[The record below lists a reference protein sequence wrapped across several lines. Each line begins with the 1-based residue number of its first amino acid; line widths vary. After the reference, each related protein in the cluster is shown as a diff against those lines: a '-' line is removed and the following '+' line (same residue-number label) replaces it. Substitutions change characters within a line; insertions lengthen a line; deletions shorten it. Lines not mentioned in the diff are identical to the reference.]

1 MMAATPSIF
10 GFGEEAL
17 EDGGG
22 VGTNMPAE
30 MADYGVLFADGALA
44 SMRLLVRWGFRAR
57 CPWAQFPSAR
67 VIRSAPRQAYA
78 QSADRP
84 VQREISLV

>member
-1 MMAATPSIF
+1 MLELQVSILDLRVLF
-10 GFGEEAL
+10 SINDDGRHALDLGFGEEAL

-44 SMRLLVRWGFRAR
+44 SMRLL
-57 CPWAQFPSAR
+57 
-67 VIRSAPRQAYA
+67 
-78 QSADRP
+78 DRL
-84 VQREISLV
+84 ISGGEF